1 MRILM
6 VGSVLEVPG
15 AIPRISRLMREG
27 FESEGCTVDVIHY
40 GQYRPDEP
48 PLEKF
53 FVRSRDAL
61 RIVLR
66 MRRPEYDLA
75 LVHSGRD
82 VKAMLRELPVVLAAK
97 LYRLPIFY
105 LIHGTPDRWG
115 VNWQER
121 VWRVVF
127 GIVVQ
132 NATGVFALSRATQTA
147 LQQHYPKV
155 KVWVTRY
162 PFCPP
167 ASPEIRPPRDSAT
180 IAFVGRVIPDKGIFD
195 LLQAFLSLPGETR
208 LIVCGAG
215 SSLPAAR
222 RYAEEMAIS
231 DRVDFLGWQDHAGV
245 WRILQRADLLVLP
258 TVREGFPSVLLEAAA
273 AELPIVTTPVGGIP
287 DHFKDGVHAVF
298 VVPGA
303 PAQLATAILELLGD
317 PARRARMGVAN
328 RILVRGFAPDRV
340 IPEYMQVF
348 RQMLPLPGTRRSS
361 MARQRA
367 AT

>member
-1 MRILM
+1 MHILM
-6 VGSVLEVPG
+6 LGAVLEVPG

-27 FESEGCTVDVIHY
+27 FEREGCTVDVMHY
-40 GQYRPDEP
+40 GQYRPDERP
-48 PLEKF
+48 VEKF

-61 RIVLR
+61 RILVR
-66 MRRPEYDLA
+66 MRRPEYDVA

-97 LYRLPIFY
+97 FFRLPIFY

-115 VNWQER
+115 ATWQER
-121 VWRVVF
+121 AWRIVF
-127 GIVVQ
+127 GIIMR
-132 NATGVFALSRATQTA
+132 NATGVFALSRATHTA
-147 LQQHYPKV
+147 LNHRYPEV
-155 KVWVTRY
+155 QVWVTRY

-167 ASPEIRPPRDSAT
+167 ARTEVRPHRDPAT
-180 IAFVGRVIPDKGIFD
+180 IAFIGRVIPDKGIFD
-195 LLQAFLSLPGETR
+195 LLDAFVSIPGETR
-208 LIVCGAG
+208 LVVCGTG

-222 RYAEEMAIS
+222 QYVEEMAMS
-231 DRVDFLGWQDHAGV
+231 DRVDFLGWQDYASV

-298 VVPGA
+298 VAPGA
-303 PAQLATAILELLGD
+303 PAQLARAILELLGD
-317 PARRARMGVAN
+317 PARRARMGLAN
-328 RILVRGFAPDRV
+328 RMLVREFASDRV
-340 IPEYMQVF
+340 IPEYLRVF
-348 RQMLPLPGTRRSS
+348 RQVLPLPGTRGLS
-361 MARQRA
+361 MSRQRA